1 MTNVTWILCA
11 ACLVLAPFPALL
23 ALAAVA
29 LLGLTVVRALLKP
42 TELRWDLVAAL
53 VLVNF
58 AYWGLNAL
66 FVAGYWPHE
75 LLSWSFLRWQA
86 RGVLCYVPLLLL
98 GLRAADVRLPLGKIV
113 RAYVLISAAV
123 AVLGLLQILVGV
135 QPQIAND
142 MQLSLWPVR
151 WFQGEPWFFGFY
163 RSHSAAGAGFAA
175 AALGA
180 WVLLLFREEEDP
192 RVMLPAFVLLAW
204 ALMFTKSRT
213 YVCAFLPT
221 AFLSWLA
228 AAVIRRRPI
237 VRHLWVGAG
246 FLLVLG
252 LATFMVPRGPERFLS
267 LPGISHRMFASAPEP
282 QQQAGEGAR
291 TKPGDS
297 ADMGTVTA
305 MNRRTYWDAALKMA
319 KTHPVFGVGL
329 GRYGREFYDM
339 GYRTPWKPR
348 LAMMHAHNSALH
360 YLAELGAVGLLLQAA
375 LWGAILW
382 AILRAAW
389 NRLPDLNP
397 TAVFTL
403 FALALLVMNMAAS
416 LVGHVLWSPAAM
428 LPTVAAL
435 TLALRRPADIAQ
447 ARSP

>member
-1 MTNVTWILCA
+1 
-11 ACLVLAPFPALL
+11 
-23 ALAAVA
+23 
-29 LLGLTVVRALLKP
+29 
-42 TELRWDLVAAL
+42 
-53 VLVNF
+53 
-58 AYWGLNAL
+58 
-66 FVAGYWPHE
+66 
-75 LLSWSFLRWQA
+75 
-86 RGVLCYVPLLLL
+86 
-98 GLRAADVRLPLGKIV
+98 
-113 RAYVLISAAV
+113 
-123 AVLGLLQILVGV
+123 
-135 QPQIAND
+135 
-142 MQLSLWPVR
+142 
-151 WFQGEPWFFGFY
+151 
-163 RSHSAAGAGFAA
+163 
-175 AALGA
+175 
-180 WVLLLFREEEDP
+180 
-192 RVMLPAFVLLAW
+192 
-204 ALMFTKSRT
+204 
-213 YVCAFLPT
+213 
-221 AFLSWLA
+221 
-228 AAVIRRRPI
+228 
-237 VRHLWVGAG
+237 
-246 FLLVLG
+246 
-252 LATFMVPRGPERFLS
+252 MVPRGPERFLS

-282 QQQAGEGAR
+282 QQQQAEEGAR
-291 TKPGDS
+291 TRQGDS

-319 KTHPVFGVGL
+319 RAHPVFGVGL

-389 NRLPDLNP
+389 NRLPDLDP
-397 TAVFTL
+397 PAVFTL